1 MERVEE
7 RKRMKRTLAL
17 CGIFLFFVLNG
28 CGPILVGSGAAGA
41 YKVATDERSVG
52 QIWDDS
58 AIEAQINLELVRAS
72 DVNTANIDVDVV
84 DGVVILTG
92 VVDSVEEAEKA
103 GTIARNEPHVKD
115 VKNQLMIGSRT
126 FGQIFDDQVIS
137 NKIKGALINEKGI
150 RSLNIDVDVQKGVA
164 FLTGIVENDNQ
175 HQRVI
180 RIAEATSGVVKVT
193 DNLKVRKS
201 NK

>member
-1 MERVEE
+1 
-7 RKRMKRTLAL
+7 MKRTLAL